1 MDKLAHRLEENHGIL
16 TQMAERENDPEASTA
31 LPKLL
36 LELVS
41 QVDENDENKQSE
53 KDNKNSD
60 TPLECPEEELGE
72 YFIHTTLI

>member
-1 MDKLAHRLEENHGIL
+1 
-16 TQMAERENDPEASTA
+16 MAERENDPEASTA

-60 TPLECPEEELGE
+60 TPLEFPEENSGE
-72 YFIHTTLI
+72 YFIHTKLI